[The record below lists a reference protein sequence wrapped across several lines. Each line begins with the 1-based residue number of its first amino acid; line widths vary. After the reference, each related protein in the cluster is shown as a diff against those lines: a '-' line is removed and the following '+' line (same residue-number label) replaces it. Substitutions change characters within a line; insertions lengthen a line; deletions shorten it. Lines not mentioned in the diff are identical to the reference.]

1 MTIDECESKAKDAVM
16 MGIITE
22 EQYDAYVQF
31 LFNKHKDD

>member
-1 MTIDECESKAKDAVM
+1 MTLEQCETKAKDAIV

>member
-1 MTIDECESKAKDAVM
+1 MTILECEAKAKDAIV